1 MLIWNKAKKK
11 RFCYNYVCLYY
22 YVGSLTPVVSG
33 TGGEQLRGG
42 RERCKVQSPCHW
54 PRVNKPTTEFI
65 HGDKNKIKPFSSD
78 TPESDVQF
86 PTPFQKLR

>member
-1 MLIWNKAKKK
+1 MQ
-11 RFCYNYVCLYY
+11 
-22 YVGSLTPVVSG
+22 GTESLPLAEG
-33 TGGEQLRGG
+33 
-42 RERCKVQSPCHW
+42 
-54 PRVNKPTTEFI
+54 NKPTTEFI